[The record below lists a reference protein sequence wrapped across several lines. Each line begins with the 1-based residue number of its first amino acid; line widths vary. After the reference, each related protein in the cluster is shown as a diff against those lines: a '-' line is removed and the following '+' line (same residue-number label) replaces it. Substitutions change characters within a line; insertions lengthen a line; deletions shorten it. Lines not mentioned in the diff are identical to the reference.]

1 MDQNAWR
8 QLLDELS
15 LYIDENYEGA
25 RLLPAFCVPDE
36 IKPESTKSLSEG
48 EPCSAPVQSAVEPVE
63 DPFDDIFKI
72 FNEDENVDRLLEPKA
87 KKASKK
93 ASVDEPNIDALL
105 ASFERTETFSEALLR
120 IIKEKD
126 LVEADVYNRVFMDR
140 KLFNKIRNDRTYQ
153 PSKRTAILLS
163 VALRLSVTETQ
174 EFLEKAGFALT
185 HASKT
190 DIIIEFFM
198 MRGNYDVIEINAA
211 LYEHRLPP
219 LNK

>member
-1 MDQNAWR
+1 MEQVAWK

-15 LYIDENYEGA
+15 IYIDENYRILPFSEA
-25 RLLPAFCVPDE
+25 TVDRLPDM
-36 IKPESTKSLSEG
+36 PSPTSVCA
-48 EPCSAPVQSAVEPVE
+48 PCSIPSAYDDFEEDEP
-63 DPFDDIFKI
+63 FCDIFKI
-72 FNEDENVDRLLEPKA
+72 FK
-87 KKASKK
+87 
-93 ASVDEPNIDALL
+93 DEPHPKLKEKSAAIHDINYILDA
-105 ASFERTETFSEALLR
+105 FEDTETFSEALLR

-126 LVEADVYNRVFMDR
+126 LIEADVYNRVFMDR

-163 VALRLSVTETQ
+163 IALRLSVSETQ
-174 EFLEKAGFALT
+174 ELLEKAGFSLT
-185 HASKT
+185 HTSKT

-198 MRGNYDVIEINAA
+198 MRGNYNVIEINAA

>member
-1 MDQNAWR
+1 MENSTWR
-8 QLLDELS
+8 KLLDDLN
-15 LYIDENYEGA
+15 LYIEENYEGA
-25 RLLPAFCVPDE
+25 RLLTFSDAVAGSALDAHEPPTIC
-36 IKPESTKSLSEG
+36 S
-48 EPCSAPVQSAVEPVE
+48 PCSMPRLAEE
-63 DPFDDIFKI
+63 DEFDAFLDIRDIFSEK
-72 FNEDENVDRLLEPKA
+72 RLKTT
-87 KKASKK
+87 KKASIED
-93 ASVDEPNIDALL
+93 VDINDVLD
-105 ASFERTETFSEALLR
+105 SFEDTETFTEALLR

-163 VALRLSVTETQ
+163 IALQLNVPETQ
-174 EFLEKAGFALT
+174 EFLEKAGFSLT
-185 HASKT
+185 HTSKT

-211 LYEHRLPP
+211 LYEHRQPP

>member
-1 MDQNAWR
+1 MEPIAWR
-8 QLLDELS
+8 KLLDELNI
-15 LYIDENYEGA
+15 YIEENYQGT
-25 RLLPAFCVPDE
+25 RLPPFSEAIAGSVPDALEAPSVCAPCRAASVPDE
-36 IKPESTKSLSEG
+36 DD
-48 EPCSAPVQSAVEPVE
+48 A
-63 DPFDDIFKI
+63 DPFHDIFRI
-72 FNEDENVDRLLEPKA
+72 FGKKERKVLEEECDEYSNINDILDAFED
-87 KKASKK
+87 
-93 ASVDEPNIDALL
+93 
-105 ASFERTETFSEALLR
+105 TETFTEALLR
-120 IIKEKD
+120 IIKEKN
-126 LVEADVYNRVFMDR
+126 LIEADVYNRVFMDR

-163 VALRLSVTETQ
+163 IALHLSVSETQ

-185 HASKT
+185 HTSKT